1 MRVNNW
7 PNPEWGTFYIR
18 NEHISLA
25 NQWTG
30 KKGAYVGSLQDK
42 KKKGLKDV
50 TAKCSGLFIPDP
62 DLNKQL

>member
-1 MRVNNW
+1 MRVNNQ

-25 NQWTG
+25 NQWIG
-30 KKGAYVGSLQDK
+30 KKGAYVGSLQK
-42 KKKGLKDV
+42 KKDLKDV
-50 TAKCSGLFIPDP
+50 TPKCSGLLILDP

>member
-1 MRVNNW
+1 MLKRQHTHTHIHMRVNNW

-30 KKGAYVGSLQDK
+30 KKGAYGIIIGQK
-42 KKKGLKDV
+42 KKRFKGWE
-50 TAKCSGLFIPDP
+50 
-62 DLNKQL
+62 